1 MQISSDVVACLRS
14 PSNGPSG
21 NTKLIEILSSVSQEE
36 REYIMRCYIKPEQQT
51 VFLKACVTQPL
62 NVVEYLLQNCKPNV
76 DDKCYFFNH
85 ENGDI
90 EFDAFP
96 LWYAARFCN
105 VELVKLLIQYGA
117 DVNART
123 RKGESAIHT
132 ACLSDLSEH
141 VEIVKIL
148 GAAGA
153 NVNSANN
160 KGLTCLMASYTLEI
174 VRYLLNKGVDV
185 NARETTG
192 DKKTALHYAIDS
204 SDGDSLSKVKALVEA
219 GADMTIPDKNGYQ
232 PFIFAAIAGE
242 TAIMTYLLEK
252 NPVSAESKFKAHV
265 LLAASQIN
273 HGDEKLVEGLQQLT
287 VAFDLLPE
295 GYEHPEVDER
305 ISHFFPAIRVPRT
318 SSDAMQLLQIQ
329 DENALQAI
337 IILLASQHIAI
348 DSDFLISALHI
359 YVECLGD
366 ENRTLSLSMCSF
378 VYNLILNRKEWFHA
392 NVGECVCWYVDFL
405 GRMCLERTPVSS
417 DLQSE
422 FDTLMNRLT
431 NHIIMASKEETFI
444 ARQEFAANIFDN
456 LMIALLYMVNIGIK
470 CRLRDVN
477 LKADLRRLASVNL
490 QTVDGETLLHLL
502 VDKYTLETKTPI
514 HLHSLN
520 PNLDLDVISC
530 LVKLNPNLDLDVIS
544 CLVEQ
549 GFPLDTQDIGGKTPL
564 SFVLLHVSSSL
575 ALEDLADECR
585 RSEIIGRYLLD
596 KGAHPDVQSQYG
608 TKDVPVLEDYGI
620 PPVKYLTLKCLAANA
635 VVAHNIPY
643 HDEMLPV
650 EVKSF
655 IELHAPYKQY
665 QTDILHESLD

>member
-1 MQISSDVVACLRS
+1 
-14 PSNGPSG
+14 
-21 NTKLIEILSSVSQEE
+21 
-36 REYIMRCYIKPEQQT
+36 MRCYIKPEQQT
-51 VFLKACVTQPL
+51 VFFKACVTQPL

-85 ENGDI
+85 ENDDI

-96 LWYAARFCN
+96 LWYAARKCN

-132 ACLSDLSEH
+132 ACLSDASEH

-153 NVNSANN
+153 NVNSADN
-160 KGLTCLMASYTLEI
+160 KGWTCLMASYTFEI
-174 VRYLLNKGVDV
+174 VKYLLNKGVDV
-185 NARETTG
+185 NARETTE
-192 DKKTALHYAIDS
+192 DKKTALHYAIGS
-204 SDGDSLSKVKALVEA
+204 SDGLSKVKALVEA

-265 LLAASQIN
+265 LLAACLIN
-273 HGDEKLVEGLQQLT
+273 RGDEIEGLQQLT

-295 GYEHPEVDER
+295 GYEHPEVDEH

-318 SSDAMQLLQIQ
+318 SSDVMQLLHIQ
-329 DENALQAI
+329 DGNTLQAI
-337 IILLASQHIAI
+337 VILLASQHIAI
-348 DSDFLISALHI
+348 ESDFMIFALHT
-359 YVECLGD
+359 YVELIGD
-366 ENRTLSLSMCSF
+366 ENRALSLAMCSF
-378 VYNLILNRKEWFHA
+378 VYNLILSRKKWFHV
-392 NVGECVCWYVDFL
+392 NVEECVCLYVCFL
-405 GRMCLERTPVSS
+405 GRMCLERTPLSS

-422 FDTLMNRLT
+422 FDTLMNQLT

-444 ARQEFAANIFDN
+444 ARQDSNFAGNIFDN
-456 LMIALLYMVNIGIK
+456 LIIALLYMVNIGIK

-477 LKADLRRLASVNL
+477 LKADLRRLASVNP
-490 QTVDGETLLHLL
+490 QTVDGETLMHLL
-502 VDKYTLETKTPI
+502 VNKYTLETNAPI
-514 HLHSLN
+514 HLHS
-520 PNLDLDVISC
+520 
-530 LVKLNPNLDLDVIS
+530 LNPNLDLDVIS

-564 SFVLLHVSSSL
+564 SCVLTHVSSSL

-608 TKDVPVLEDYGI
+608 TKDVPVLEDYNI

-643 HDEMLPV
+643 HDETLPV